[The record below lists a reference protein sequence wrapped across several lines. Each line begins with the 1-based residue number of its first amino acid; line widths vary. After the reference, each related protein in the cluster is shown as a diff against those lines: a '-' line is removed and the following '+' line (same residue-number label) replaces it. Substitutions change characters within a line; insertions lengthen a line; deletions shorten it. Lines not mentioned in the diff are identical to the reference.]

1 MGRFQAKMSL
11 LRSFI
16 EVNVPHL
23 ITTMQLSVGLEDD
36 WTHQGF
42 LILSQMTSVH
52 VHRLLRAAGEKECVK
67 EERMV
72 KRRLFCRKKGWKS
85 CFRGSCF
92 PKQGGGGNRI
102 SSWVKSCGLRW
113 DRIDWRRSAEE
124 LLSDFTD
131 TQENNPKRVANNAKS
146 YSGEKFR
153 KPLGTRRR
161 LQLLGVIPTTWEVF
175 ISLTH
180 CRSKNNSWLF

>member
-52 VHRLLRAAGEKECVK
+52 VHRLLRAAGEKESVLRRRGWWNGGSSAGKRVEKAVLEGPVSPNK
-67 EERMV
+67 EEVVTESLHGWSHAVSAGTALIEAKHWGAPIRFYRHTGKQPKKSRKQCKV
-72 KRRLFCRKKGWKS
+72 LFRRKVQKASGHSAAPPTVRCYPNNL
-85 CFRGSCF
+85 GS
-92 PKQGGGGNRI
+92 
-102 SSWVKSCGLRW
+102 V
-113 DRIDWRRSAEE
+113 
-124 LLSDFTD
+124 
-131 TQENNPKRVANNAKS
+131 
-146 YSGEKFR
+146 
-153 KPLGTRRR
+153 
-161 LQLLGVIPTTWEVF
+161 
-175 ISLTH
+175 H
-180 CRSKNNSWLF
+180 

>member
-52 VHRLLRAAGEKECVK
+52 VHRLLRAAGEKESVLRRRGWWNGGFSAGKRVEKAVLEGPVSPNK
-67 EERMV
+67 EEVVTESLHGWSHAVSAGTALIGGEALRSSYQI
-72 KRRLFCRKKGWKS
+72 LPTHRKTTQKESQTMQSLIQEKS
-85 CFRGSCF
+85 SESLWAL
-92 PKQGGGGNRI
+92 GGASN
-102 SSWVKSCGLRW
+102 C
-113 DRIDWRRSAEE
+113 
-124 LLSDFTD
+124 
-131 TQENNPKRVANNAKS
+131 
-146 YSGEKFR
+146 
-153 KPLGTRRR
+153 
-161 LQLLGVIPTTWEVF
+161 
-175 ISLTH
+175 
-180 CRSKNNSWLF
+180 

>member
-113 DRIDWRRSAEE
+113 DRIDWGEALRSSYQI
-124 LLSDFTD
+124 LPTHRKT
-131 TQENNPKRVANNAKS
+131 TQKESQTMQSLIQEKS
-146 YSGEKFR
+146 SESLWA
-153 KPLGTRRR
+153 LG
-161 LQLLGVIPTTWEVF
+161 GA
-175 ISLTH
+175 SN
-180 CRSKNNSWLF
+180 C